1 MPLINGQ
8 KMACEPC
15 IRGHRST
22 KCNHANDRLMVPVRK
37 PGRPLSSC
45 PHPASRPC
53 SCAAVTAAIP
63 KKQTC
68 RCGPS
73 STSSSSSSQPAA
85 FDAIKKEPESNGSSL
100 PTSPTRSTPS
110 APFRVQKSSS
120 SKTAARKQS
129 VGVAGLERMDANQ
142 LNIIQGFDPTQQA
155 PINGTNGVNGHGPM
169 NGHAPVNGISPYPAM
184 GMPMA
189 SPPFGMPGMYPM
201 MQQPMVQPYVP
212 QVNGSANGNSESS
225 NGHPESASG
234 SCCGGGKQ
242 ASPITSV
249 EKDVASESKPETSGS
264 CCSSK
269 TNGTNTT
276 AQTPTETTNGQLNG
290 NSMPMYQPPMGMANG
305 MYPFFATPNI
315 FTYPPQYGSYM
326 QPLQPKQWRQAMSNM
341 HLAPQVQQAY
351 MYGAAQA
358 AVPYQQTGVPDPA
371 TWTSHQC
378 SCGDSCQCIGCAA
391 HPYND
396 ATQNY
401 VRSAWNAMSQDVQP
415 IQNGHA
421 RTNGTHSPPNGTH
434 SAANGHLPQTNGMTV
449 TTPTSK
455 TENGAVSPT
464 APQTPSDATS
474 GLAEEQA
481 LSANDFFFVSY
492 PFPDGCDG
500 EMASCQCGDD
510 CQCIGCAIHNNPGP
524 EIGNEGSQG

>member
-68 RCGPS
+68 RCGPA
-73 STSSSSSSQPAA
+73 SSSSSSSCSAQPAA
-85 FDAIKKEPESNGSSL
+85 SDPVKKEPESNGSSL

-120 SKTAARKQS
+120 KGASRKQS
-129 VGVAGLERMDANQ
+129 VGVAGLERMDTSQ
-142 LNIIQGFDPTQQA
+142 LNIIQGFDRSSQPS
-155 PINGTNGVNGHGPM
+155 INGTNGM
-169 NGHAPVNGISPYPAM
+169 NGHAPMSGMGPYSAM
-184 GMPMA
+184 GMPIGA
-189 SPPFGMPGMYPM
+189 PPFGMPGMYPM
-201 MQQPMVQPYVP
+201 IQQPMVQPFTP
-212 QVNGSANGNSESS
+212 EVNGSANGNGSS
-225 NGHPESASG
+225 TNGNPETTSG
-234 SCCGGGKQ
+234 SCCSGKQ
-242 ASPITSV
+242 PPQTTTV
-249 EKDVASESKPETSGS
+249 EKQEAAIESKTEVSGS

-269 TNGTNTT
+269 TNGVSSPT
-276 AQTPTETTNGQLNG
+276 QVPTENANGQLNG
-290 NSMPMYQPPMGMANG
+290 NHMPMFQPPMGMTNG

-341 HLAPQVQQAY
+341 NMAPQVQQAY
-351 MYGAAQA
+351 MFGGQT
-358 AVPYQQTGVPDPA
+358 AVPPYQQAGAADTS

-401 VRSAWNAMSQDVQP
+401 VRSAWNTMMQDAHAAH
-415 IQNGHA
+415 NGHGHA
-421 RTNGTHSPPNGTH
+421 SGTHSPTNGTHAAVNGQQ
-434 SAANGHLPQTNGMTV
+434 LPHTNGITV
-449 TTPTSK
+449 NTSTGK
-455 TENGAVSPT
+455 TEGGAVSPT

-481 LSANDFFFVSY
+481 LSASDFFFVSY
-492 PFPDGCDG
+492 PFADGCDG
-500 EMASCQCGDD
+500 EMSSCQCGDD
-510 CQCIGCAIHNNPGP
+510 CQCIGCAIHNNPSPG
-524 EIGNEGSQG
+524 IAN

>member
-68 RCGPS
+68 RCGPP
-73 STSSSSSSQPAA
+73 SSSQPAA
-85 FDAIKKEPESNGSSL
+85 PETIKKEPESNSSSL
-100 PTSPTRSTPS
+100 PTSPTRSTPT
-110 APFRVQKSSS
+110 APFRVQKPS
-120 SKTAARKQS
+120 SKSATRKQS
-129 VGVAGLERMDANQ
+129 VDVAGLERMDVNQ
-142 LNIIQGFDPTQQA
+142 LNIIQGFDPAQQA
-155 PINGTNGVNGHGPM
+155 PVNGTNGVNGHATM
-169 NGHAPVNGISPYPAM
+169 NGMGPYAAM
-184 GMPMA
+184 GMPMGA
-189 SPPFGMPGMYPM
+189 PPFTMSGMYPM
-201 MQQPMVQPYVP
+201 MQQPMAQPFAP
-212 QVNGSANGNSESS
+212 QVNGST
-225 NGHPESASG
+225 NGHSETPNGSTEPASG
-234 SCCGGGKQ
+234 GCCSGKQ
-242 ASPITSV
+242 TPQISSI
-249 EKDVASESKPETSGS
+249 EKKDGRKKDAQKDSEPQPSGS

-269 TNGTNTT
+269 TNGTNTP
-276 AQTPTETTNGQLNG
+276 ALTPTESTNGHLNG
-290 NSMPMYQPPMGMANG
+290 NAMPMFQPPMNMANG

-341 HLAPQVQQAY
+341 NMAPHLQQAY
-351 MYGAAQA
+351 MFGGQPAA
-358 AVPYQQTGVPDPA
+358 PYQQAGPSDA

-378 SCGDSCQCIGCAA
+378 SCGDSCQCVGCAA

-396 ATQNY
+396 ATQSY
-401 VRSAWNAMSQDVQP
+401 VRSAWNAMMQDSQSA
-415 IQNGHA
+415 QNGHGH
-421 RTNGTHSPPNGTH
+421 TNGTHSPPNGAH
-434 SAANGHLPQTNGMTV
+434 AVTNGQLSHTNGITAMTSG
-449 TTPTSK
+449 SK
-455 TENGAVSPT
+455 TDGAISPT

-481 LSANDFFFVSY
+481 LSANDFLFVSY
-492 PFPDGCDG
+492 PFNDGCEG
-500 EMASCQCGDD
+500 EMSSCQCGDD
-510 CQCIGCAIHNNPGP
+510 CQCIGCAIHNNPSP
-524 EIGNEGSQG
+524 ELGN

>member
-73 STSSSSSSQPAA
+73 SSSQPAPP
-85 FDAIKKEPESNGSSL
+85 DAIKKEPESNGSSL
-100 PTSPTRSTPS
+100 PTSPTRSTPG
-110 APFRVQKSSS
+110 APFRVQKSS
-120 SKTAARKQS
+120 KAAARKQS

-142 LNIIQGFDPTQQA
+142 LNIIQGFDPTQPA
-155 PINGTNGVNGHGPM
+155 AINGTNGI
-169 NGHAPVNGISPYPAM
+169 NGHAPMNGMGPYAAM
-184 GMPMA
+184 GMPITA
-189 SPPFGMPGMYPM
+189 SPFTIPGMYPM
-201 MQQPMVQPYVP
+201 MQQPMVQPFAP
-212 QVNGSANGNSESS
+212 EVNGSRNGNSESS
-225 NGHPESASG
+225 NGNAEPAPG
-234 SCCGGGKQ
+234 GCCSGKQ
-242 ASPITSV
+242 
-249 EKDVASESKPETSGS
+249 VAQATAVESKAAGTDGKPEASGS

-269 TNGTNTT
+269 DNGTS
-276 AQTPTETTNGQLNG
+276 TPTQPPTDNANGQLNG
-290 NSMPMYQPPMGMANG
+290 NALPIFQSPMGMANG

-341 HLAPQVQQAY
+341 NMAPQVQQAC
-351 MYGAAQA
+351 MFGGQP
-358 AVPYQQTGVPDPA
+358 AVSYQQHGTTDPS

-378 SCGDSCQCIGCAA
+378 SCGDTCQCIGCAA

-396 ATQNY
+396 ATQSY
-401 VRSAWNAMSQDVQP
+401 VRSAWNAMMQDAQP
-415 IQNGHA
+415 VQNGHA
-421 RTNGTHSPPNGTH
+421 HTNGTHSPANGTH
-434 SAANGHLPQTNGMTV
+434 GVTNGQLPHTNGMTV
-449 TTPTSK
+449 TTPTGK
-455 TENGAVSPT
+455 NEGAVSPT

-492 PFPDGCDG
+492 PFTDGCDG
-500 EMASCQCGDD
+500 EMSSCQCGDD
-510 CQCIGCAIHNNPGP
+510 CQCIGCAIHNNPSPKMGH
-524 EIGNEGSQG
+524 

>member
-73 STSSSSSSQPAA
+73 SSQPAGA
-85 FDAIKKEPESNGSSL
+85 EKVKKESESNGSSL
-100 PTSPTRSTPS
+100 PTSPSRSTPNV
-110 APFRVQKSSS
+110 PFRVQKP
-120 SKTAARKQS
+120 SKTTSRKQS
-129 VGVAGLERMDANQ
+129 VDVAGLERMDANQ
-142 LNIIQGFDPTQQA
+142 LNIIQGFDPTQ
-155 PINGTNGVNGHGPM
+155 PPPPM
-169 NGHAPVNGISPYPAM
+169 NGANGLNGHVSMNGMSPYPAM

-189 SPPFGMPGMYPM
+189 TSPFGVPGMYPM
-201 MQQPMVQPYVP
+201 MQPPMAQPFVP
-212 QVNGSANGNSESS
+212 EVNGSANGNGEQS
-225 NGHPESASG
+225 NGTTEKASG
-234 SCCGGGKQ
+234 GCCSGK
-242 ASPITSV
+242 ASQSTS
-249 EKDVASESKPETSGS
+249 EKVDVQTESKPEASGS

-269 TNGTNTT
+269 PNG
-276 AQTPTETTNGQLNG
+276 ASTPTQPPVENSNGQMNG
-290 NSMPMYQPPMGMANG
+290 NAMPMFQPPMGMANG

-341 HLAPQVQQAY
+341 NMHPQVQQAY
-351 MYGAAQA
+351 MFGGQPAA
-358 AVPYQQTGVPDPA
+358 PYQQNGAPNPA

-378 SCGDSCQCIGCAA
+378 SCGDSCQCVGCAA

-401 VRSAWNAMSQDVQP
+401 VRSAWNAMMQDAQP
-415 IQNGHA
+415 VQNGHTH
-421 RTNGTHSPPNGTH
+421 TNGTHSPTNGAHDLTNGHVQQANGTTATT
-434 SAANGHLPQTNGMTV
+434 STNRAD
-449 TTPTSK
+449 
-455 TENGAVSPT
+455 GAISPT

-492 PFPDGCDG
+492 PFTDGCEG
-500 EMASCQCGDD
+500 EMSSCQCGDD
-510 CQCIGCAIHNNPGP
+510 CQCIGCAIHNNPSP
-524 EIGNEGSQG
+524 EIGN